1 MANAN
6 EETNHTTV
14 EFIGFAPGM
23 QRMCLVDL
31 QDEDDWEV
39 PLVPA
44 EGQYTPAQMQLY

>member
-23 QRMCLVDL
+23 RRTCLVDP
-31 QDEDDWEV
+31 QDEEWEA

-44 EGQYTPAQMQLY
+44 EGQYTTAQMQLY